1 MIRRNRK
8 PNWRRIKTLRSYT
21 IDEAAKALGVHRNTI
36 RHWIKKSGLRAFTDQ
51 RPHLIQGGDLVACL
65 QGAASKRRCGPG
77 QFYCVKCRQPQRSAE
92 GMVDY
97 EPVTAGDFNIRPTH
111 LHESLR
117 RAMVELLVNALRKE
131 EFCRQ
136 LEDMLLDEFAD
147 ERRQAVADRSLDPDA

>member
-8 PNWRRIKTLRSYT
+8 PNWRRIETLRGYT

-65 QGAASKRRCGPG
+65 QAQRAASKRRCGPG
-77 QFYCVKCRQPQRSAE
+77 QFYCVKCRQPRRSAE

-97 EPVTAGDFNIRPTH
+97 EPVTASRGALVAICPACGILMRRFISRLGWRRPRVIST
-111 LHESLR
+111 SDPR
-117 RAMVELLVNALRKE
+117 TSTRA
-131 EFCRQ
+131 
-136 LEDMLLDEFAD
+136 
-147 ERRQAVADRSLDPDA
+147 

>member
-65 QGAASKRRCGPG
+65 QA
-77 QFYCVKCRQPQRSAE
+77 
-92 GMVDY
+92 
-97 EPVTAGDFNIRPTH
+97 
-111 LHESLR
+111 
-117 RAMVELLVNALRKE
+117 
-131 EFCRQ
+131 
-136 LEDMLLDEFAD
+136 FAN
-147 ERRQAVADRSLDPDA
+147 ERRQAVADRSLDPNA